1 MATRSVKLITF
12 TRGSRA
18 QVYLGITGQNITV
31 SIVDDGLDMYSND
44 LKDNYVSTSTL
55 SSIEAAI
62 LIYDQFAEGSYD
74 FNDHVPEPKP
84 RLSDD
89 RHGTRCAGEV
99 AAVKNDVCGV
109 GVAWGSKISGT
120 L

>member
-1 MATRSVKLITF
+1 LNYRSPGHDVNVTGLW
-12 TRGSRA
+12 
-18 QVYLGITGQNITV
+18 LEGITGHNATV

-44 LKDNYVSTSTL
+44 LKDNYF
-55 SSIEAAI
+55 AA
-62 LIYDQFAEGSYD
+62 GSYD
-74 FNDHVPEPKP
+74 FNDHQAEPKP

-89 RHGTRCAGEV
+89 RHGTRCAGEI

-109 GVAWGSKISGT
+109 GVAYDAKVSG